1 MNSYANHA
9 YLYRSVYGND
19 REAEEVTAQPR
30 EQSIERVRALLE
42 SAGFFVSDAHS
53 LRPTSFDLL
62 ARRDS
67 LLLIVKVLK
76 NIDALDPGEAARLH
90 ELAGLFPAVPILIGQ
105 TSGAMELEAGVV
117 YNRYGV
123 PIIVE
128 ESLRDYLGKGIPP
141 FLVSSPGGIFA
152 RVDGERLRQL
162 REERQISL
170 GTLASVA
177 GVSRR
182 TIQLYEDGSGAEVT
196 VVERIERFLGEPVAI
211 PIELFR
217 EPVRARD
224 TPKSNE
230 RTDEP
235 KGKSGTRKA
244 DDEDAPSRRAPRPAP
259 TGDPLRDGVFRQL
272 DGMGWEVVVTVRAP
286 FDAFTRG
293 PPRTD
298 EEILLT
304 SVGSF
309 RNAQHRAEIL
319 QQLARVA
326 EGHALFVVR
335 EALARTSIDGLP
347 IVTMPE
353 LRRHRDRDELLE
365 TITEREGS

>member
-1 MNSYANHA
+1 MAGQAREDSI
-9 YLYRSVYGND
+9 D
-19 REAEEVTAQPR
+19 RI
-30 EQSIERVRALLE
+30 QSLLE
-42 SAGFFVSDAHS
+42 SAGFYVSDAHS
-53 LRPTSFDLL
+53 LRPSSFDLL

-67 LLLIVKVLK
+67 FLLIVKVLK
-76 NIDALDPGEAARLH
+76 NIDALDPEEAGRLR
-90 ELAGLFPAVPILIGQ
+90 ELAELFPAVPILIGQ
-105 TSGAMELEAGVV
+105 TSGAMELESGVV
-117 YNRYGV
+117 YNRYGI

-128 ESLRDYLGKGIPP
+128 ESLRDYLSKGIPP

-152 RVDGERLRQL
+152 RVDGVRLRRL
-162 REERQISL
+162 REDRQISL

-196 VVERIERFLGEPVAI
+196 VIERIERFLGEPVAV

-217 EPVRARD
+217 APGRPRD
-224 TPKSNE
+224 SEEDGPGDEEGSAK
-230 RTDEP
+230 RT
-235 KGKSGTRKA
+235 GT
-244 DDEDAPSRRAPRPAP
+244 DAGSSPDRPARRGRRP
-259 TGDPLRDGVFRQL
+259 ASTGDPLRDGVFRQL

-293 PPRTD
+293 TPRT
-298 EEILLT
+298 EQEILLT

-319 QQLARVA
+319 QQLAKVA

-335 EALARTSIDGLP
+335 EALSRTSIDGLP

-353 LRRHRDRDELLE
+353 LKRHRDRDELLD

>member
-1 MNSYANHA
+1 M
-9 YLYRSVYGND
+9 GG
-19 REAEEVTAQPR
+19 QPR

-42 SAGFFVSDAHS
+42 SAGFYVSDAHS

-67 LLLIVKVLK
+67 FLRVVKVLK
-76 NIDALDPGEAARLH
+76 NIDALDPAEAGRRR

-105 TSGAMELEAGVV
+105 TARAMELEAGVV
-117 YNRYGV
+117 YNRYGI

-128 ESLRDYLGKGIPP
+128 ESLHDYLTKGIPP
-141 FLVSSPGGIFA
+141 FLISSPCGIFA
-152 RVDGERLRQL
+152 RIDGVRLRRL

-170 GTLASVA
+170 GTLASIA

-196 VVERIERFLGEPVAI
+196 VVERIERFLGEPVAV

-217 EPVRARD
+217 GAVRSRPSEEDASTEGKASGAR
-224 TPKSNE
+224 
-230 RTDEP
+230 
-235 KGKSGTRKA
+235 GGRKA
-244 DDEDAPSRRAPRPAP
+244 DGSTPRSEPRPRHPAS

-293 PPRTD
+293 PPRTE

-319 QQLARVA
+319 QQLAKVA

-347 IVTMPE
+347 IVTVPE
-353 LRRHRDRDELLE
+353 LKRHRDRDELLE